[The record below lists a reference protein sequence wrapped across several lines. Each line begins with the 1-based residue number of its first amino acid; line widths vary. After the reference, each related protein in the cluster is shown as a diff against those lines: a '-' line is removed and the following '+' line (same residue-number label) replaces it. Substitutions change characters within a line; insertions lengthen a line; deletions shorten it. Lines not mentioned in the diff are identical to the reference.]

1 MNLRKNF
8 NIYFFSFFI
17 YCIIGW
23 LYEVLLELFVYNHGF
38 VNRGFLYG
46 PYLPVYGFGA
56 IILIFLLK
64 NISYKK
70 RYIKKLNISPIITF
84 ILIFFITTVIEYF
97 TGFMLDL
104 ILNIRLWD
112 YTNKFLNINGLVCF
126 SASFRFALGGTIFLY
141 LLQPNFNKLI
151 NKIPIKTQ
159 NLIVFT
165 LLTIIT
171 TDLLVTILKY
181 LLMLF

>member
-8 NIYFFSFFI
+8 NIYFFSFFM

-64 NISYKK
+64 NDFHETYSSC
-70 RYIKKLNISPIITF
+70 YIEK
-84 ILIFFITTVIEYF
+84 
-97 TGFMLDL
+97 TG
-104 ILNIRLWD
+104 
-112 YTNKFLNINGLVCF
+112 INYCV
-126 SASFRFALGGTIFLY
+126 SMFLY
-141 LLQPNFNKLI
+141 HKW
-151 NKIPIKTQ
+151 
-159 NLIVFT
+159 FT
-165 LLTIIT
+165 
-171 TDLLVTILKY
+171 
-181 LLMLF
+181 